1 MNCGEAGRMPHQIN
15 RRRRI
20 PIRPDAFVPVML
32 VIVTLAV
39 YWNVRHFDFVY
50 DDESYITK
58 NAHVQAGLTLEGI
71 RWTFLATDAHNWHPV
86 TWLSH
91 LLDVQ
96 LHGLN
101 PGMHHFTN
109 LLFHILNSLLL
120 FHLFKRMTGDP
131 WRSGLAAALF
141 ALHPLNVESVAW
153 IAERKNVLSTFFWML
168 TIWGYIRYL
177 ERPGAY
183 RYALVL
189 LTFSLGLMSKP
200 MLVTLP
206 FVLLLMDYWP
216 LNRFHTRTKNALS
229 TAQPP
234 RALLLVREKLPLMV
248 IAAAVSVITLL
259 VQHIR
264 PLDAYPLS
272 VRVANALVSYARYL
286 EKMIWP
292 YRLSPIYLHPG
303 MMPGWQIA
311 FACVLLASVS
321 LLVIRSRKSHPALL
335 VGWLWYLGTL
345 VPVIGL
351 VQIGLQ
357 SMADRYAYVPLIGI
371 FIMVAWGI
379 PVRAEVR
386 SQKIVLVIAAVTLL
400 ACMTVRTWLQVQH
413 WENSI
418 TLFEHAV
425 HVTPGNFVAQYNLA
439 CGYAM
444 NNRTDESVYWLDQ
457 SLKNGN
463 PYWNIIKTDS
473 DLENIRGTG
482 YYKHL
487 MKTMEGR

>member
-1 MNCGEAGRMPHQIN
+1 MQRQN
-15 RRRRI
+15 RKRRLI
-20 PIRPDAFVPVML
+20 ANHPDALVPVLL
-32 VIVTLAV
+32 VIMTLAV
-39 YWNVRHFDFVY
+39 YWNVGHFEFVY

-58 NAHVQAGLTLEGI
+58 NAHVQAGLTLERI
-71 RWTFLATDAHNWHPV
+71 RWALIATDAHNWHPV
-86 TWLSH
+86 TWMSH
-91 LLDVQ
+91 LLDFQ
-96 LHGLN
+96 LHGMN
-101 PGMHHFTN
+101 PGMHHLTN

-120 FHLFKRMTGDP
+120 FHVFKRMTGDI
-131 WRSGLAAALF
+131 WRSCFIAALF

-153 IAERKNVLSTFFWML
+153 IAERKNVLSTCFWLL
-168 TIWGYIRYL
+168 TIWGYIRYY
-177 ERPGAY
+177 ERPGEY

-189 LTFSLGLMSKP
+189 LLFTLGLMTKP

-206 FVLLLMDYWP
+206 FVLLLLDYWP
-216 LNRFHTRTKNALS
+216 LNRFHTRTTNAPS
-229 TAQPP
+229 IAQQP
-234 RALLLVREKLPLMV
+234 RALLLVWEKLPLMV
-248 IAAAVSVITLL
+248 IAAAVSAITLL

-264 PLDAYPLS
+264 PLEAYPLS

-303 MMPGWQIA
+303 MVPGWQIA
-311 FACVLLASVS
+311 GACVFLASVS
-321 LLVIRSRKSHPALL
+321 LLLIRSRKSCPALL

-351 VQIGLQ
+351 VQVGLQ

-379 PVRAEVR
+379 PVRAGRR

-400 ACMTVRTWLQVQH
+400 ACMTVRTCLQVQH

-425 HVTPGNFVAQYNLA
+425 RVTPGNYVAQYNLA

-444 NNRTDESVYWLDQ
+444 NNKTDDSVYWLDQ
-457 SLKNGN
+457 SIKNGN

-473 DLENIRGTG
+473 DLENIRGTV
-482 YYKHL
+482 YYKNL
-487 MKTMEGR
+487 MKTLEGR